1 MLYKNP
7 KTPNDISKRK
17 IRWRTAKVVVVP
29 GVMVVGGAVGML
41 VIVVGG
47 GRSPQKKGSFFPFR
61 ALRQMRAA
69 VKSRRNETSPK

>member
-17 IRWRTAKVVVVP
+17 IRWRAAKVVVVP
-29 GVMVVGGAVGML
+29 GVMVVGGVVGML

-47 GRSPQKKGSFFPFR
+47 TFPSKKRAVFFLFVR
-61 ALRQMRAA
+61 
-69 VKSRRNETSPK
+69 